1 MGIFGDSEENN
12 IDQKGSIQNN
22 IAITETVTT
31 YGNEVVI
38 LLGIIAGIKVF
49 EVIIFAYKT
58 FRRNLKKKLIVRPT
72 NDRSG
77 NA

>member
-1 MGIFGDSEENN
+1 MGLFGDSEENN

-22 IAITETVTT
+22 IQFTETVST

-49 EVIIFAYKT
+49 EVIVYLYKT
-58 FRRNLKKKLIVRPT
+58 FRRNIKRELIEKPK
-72 NDRSG
+72 NNSG
-77 NA
+77 SSA